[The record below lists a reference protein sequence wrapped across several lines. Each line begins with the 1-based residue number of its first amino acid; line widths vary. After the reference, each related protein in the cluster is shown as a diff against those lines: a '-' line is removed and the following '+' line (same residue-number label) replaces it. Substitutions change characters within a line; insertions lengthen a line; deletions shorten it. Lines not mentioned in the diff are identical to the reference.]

1 MKSFS
6 FRGDSTHRASYD
18 LTGATI
24 LYGDDI
30 EPQTSKKRR
39 GSNQQKRSRIRTPT
53 GKVSRKGSRRRFGL
67 KYWRDSSVT
76 TQSVTYFAAPK
87 SSHSRDW
94 IDMLQD
100 EIDVAESSIVIEG
113 TFALISP

>member
-24 LYGDDI
+24 LYGDDF
-30 EPQTSKKRR
+30 EQQTSKKRR

-76 TQSVTYFAAPK
+76 TQSVTYFAVPK

-113 TFALISP
+113 MSVFVSL